1 MFKKFLFLGIIII
14 FFAACEEVIDVDLNY
29 SDERLVIE
37 GQLNW
42 IKETQQTEQ
51 IIKLSKTTPYFE
63 TLRIPAN
70 GAEVQVYDDENNIFA
85 KILRKEIPCDKIYE
99 DEFSLFF
106 NDINPQ
112 AKIHILG
119 IPKFPCTTFS
129 DFLKN
134 ADNENITSFF
144 KSVQFVI
151 NNINIEN
158 TGYRLITNS
167 GEDGGQEVPHF
178 HIHILAGEK
187 IGSLR

>member
-1 MFKKFLFLGIIII
+1 M
-14 FFAACEEVIDVDLNY
+14 Y
-29 SDERLVIE
+29 
-37 GQLNW
+37 
-42 IKETQQTEQ
+42 
-51 IIKLSKTTPYFE
+51 
-63 TLRIPAN
+63 
-70 GAEVQVYDDENNIFA
+70 DENNIFA
-85 KILRKEIPCDKIYE
+85 KILRKEIPCDKVYE

-112 AKIHILG
+112 AKIHVLG

-134 ADNENITSFF
+134 GDNENIISFF
-144 KSVQFVI
+144 KSVQIVI
-151 NNINIEN
+151 NKINIEN

-167 GEDGGQEVPHF
+167 GENGGQEVPHF

>member
-1 MFKKFLFLGIIII
+1 M
-14 FFAACEEVIDVDLNY
+14 Y
-29 SDERLVIE
+29 DE
-37 GQLNW
+37 
-42 IKETQQTEQ
+42 
-51 IIKLSKTTPYFE
+51 S
-63 TLRIPAN
+63 
-70 GAEVQVYDDENNIFA
+70 NIFA
-85 KILRKEIPCDKIYE
+85 KI
-99 DEFSLFF
+99 
-106 NDINPQ
+106 
-112 AKIHILG
+112 HVLG

-134 ADNENITSFF
+134 ADTQNIISFF
-144 KSVQFVI
+144 KSVQIVI